1 MAASDI
7 FEYNDKA
14 YNKYCRVGESD
25 TNYTITNMC
34 LAIQNIYF
42 NTRRSI
48 VPVLLF
54 LKNLKTD
61 FGSLN
66 ILASYYYGYAFVLNS
81 SFIGTGS
88 IFCAMILHTYESS
101 GKSIQSNVYWG
112 SKEDFSD
119 ARATWRYE
127 S

>member
-1 MAASDI
+1 MAATDI
-7 FEYNDKA
+7 FEYKDRA
-14 YNKYCRVGESD
+14 YYKCCRVGETD

-34 LAIQNIYF
+34 LVIQDIYF
-42 NTRRSI
+42 NTRRPT

-61 FGSLN
+61 FDSLN
-66 ILASYYYGYAFVLNS
+66 ILASYYYGYAFVLNTI
-81 SFIGTGS
+81 FIGTGS
-88 IFCAMILHTYESS
+88 IFCAINLHTYESS

-112 SKEDFSD
+112 SEENFSD
-119 ARATWRYE
+119 ARATWRYA

>member
-7 FEYNDKA
+7 FEYKDRA
-14 YNKYCRVGESD
+14 YIKYCRVGETD

-34 LAIQNIYF
+34 LVIQDIYL

-61 FGSLN
+61 FGSLD

-81 SFIGTGS
+81 TFIGAGS
-88 IFCAMILHTYESS
+88 IFCTINLHTYESS

-112 SKEDFSD
+112 SKENFSD
-119 ARATWRYE
+119 ARATWRYA